1 MNKVIVIFLIF
12 VIFLA
17 GLLTGISVMLLY
29 KDASLGFNQQTS
41 EENLKNTEIVKLL
54 NSKVVS
60 SIMAY
65 GEVQS
70 IDEKNITLSFS
81 GENIVI
87 KLADDVQILALST
100 GGDKKSNYQPYLLS
114 QIKKNF
120 NVTVDLKLSANGTL
134 QGQVITVL
142 PSSFTNEV
150 TTGSK

>member
-41 EENLKNTEIVKLL
+41 EENLKNTETVKLL
-54 NSKVVS
+54 SSKVVS

-87 KLADDVQILALST
+87 KLADDVQILTLST

-114 QIKKNF
+114 QIKKNY
-120 NVTVDLKLSANGTL
+120 NVTVDLNLLTNGTL

-142 PSSFTNEV
+142 PSSFTNEA